1 MQQVS
6 PRDRTRIAREDF
18 FDEWRF
24 TPRMS
29 LVHSEKERVRME
41 LEVGAILEGKVTGIT
56 KFGAFVQLPGG
67 VSGLVHISEI
77 ANAYVSDV
85 NDYLHLGDIVKVK
98 VISINEAGKINL
110 SIKQTLPA
118 PARSER
124 SPRPAQNVSRAPVQP
139 RGTNPDHIP
148 AGAGELHG
156 PSSDASFEDKLKH
169 FMQESDSKMSG
180 NKLYADRKN
189 SGRRRK

>member
-1 MQQVS
+1 MG
-6 PRDRTRIAREDF
+6 
-18 FDEWRF
+18 
-24 TPRMS
+24 
-29 LVHSEKERVRME
+29 
-41 LEVGAILEGKVTGIT
+41 LEVGEILEGKVTGIT

-77 ANAYVSDV
+77 ANAFVSDV
-85 NDYLHLGDIVKVK
+85 NDYLKNGDTVKVK

-118 PARSER
+118 PSRSER
-124 SPRPAQNVSRAPVQP
+124 PPRPAQSAPRPAPQP
-139 RGTNPDHIP
+139 RGNGGPP
-148 AGAGELHG
+148 AAAMGELHG
-156 PSSDASFEDKLKH
+156 PSADASFEDKLKH